1 MTSSVA
7 KHDVSGATATA
18 VLGSSGE
25 RLLNVQQ
32 CKDADGVE
40 PNALHNR
47 WTRVDVRYADRQV
60 SLRTQVHRYYG
71 GAAFGHF
78 TYTLLKA

>member
-1 MTSSVA
+1 MRKHTSSELWSA
-7 KHDVSGATATA
+7 STWIHPPY
-18 VLGSSGE
+18 

-32 CKDADGVE
+32 CKDADAVDLY
-40 PNALHNR
+40 ALHNR
-47 WTRVDVRYADRQV
+47 WTRVDVRCADRQV
-60 SLRTQVHRYYG
+60 SLRTQVYRYYS